1 MSTVQ
6 PGLEAVVRQQLEALL
21 DRLRPAPLAEEMAD
35 LLMASIPELVRAD
48 DEDFR
53 AGLLLSCES
62 NVSAIWSRVLA
73 GASLE
78 SIAPPAEAIAWSHEL
93 VHRGVEL
100 PALLR
105 AYRLGHGLAERRL
118 AEAAASSR
126 SSRRSAGGC
135 SHTIS
140 HHLFAYVDAVCTDLV
155 DDYEHERAQWIRGA
169 AAARAEL
176 VNAIVERR
184 PVDPQAAIEKLRYD
198 VTRGHVALI
207 VWGDPPRA
215 GQQAGSLEREATA
228 LAAALGGG
236 PVLTVPIGE
245 RAVWA
250 WTSGDHLTDN
260 PAAVAHTMGEG
271 VRAAIGTCR
280 EGLAGMA
287 DSHDE
292 ARVARRVAELRA
304 IRPGTVVGYRAADL
318 TALLTADPVEAVRF
332 AESELGELRRGQRHG
347 RPAQGDG
354 PRLSRGEPQPGAS
367 RSSPRD
373 PPEHRRVPGQA
384 DRGAARTD
392 DRAAAPAPG
401 GGVAAV
407 GHDRRPAQPPPTAR
421 TPGRAGSH
429 AFRRERAQ
437 RAQQGALCP
446 RTLGIPPGTGACC
459 HGGAAPPLG

>member
-21 DRLRPAPLAEEMAD
+21 DRLRPGPLAEEMAD
-35 LLMASIPELVRAD
+35 LLMASIPELVRAG

-62 NVSAIWSRVLA
+62 NVSVIWGGVLA

-118 AEAAASSR
+118 AEAASELEIEPEIRWRVLA
-126 SSRRSAGGC
+126 
-135 SHTIS
+135 HIS

-176 VNAIVERR
+176 VNAIVERHR
-184 PVDPQAAIEKLRYD
+184 VDPQAAIEKLRYD
-198 VTRGHVALI
+198 ITRGHVALI

-260 PAAVAHTMGEG
+260 PAAVAHTMGDG
-271 VRAAIGTCR
+271 VRAAIGTLR
-280 EGLAGMA
+280 EDLAGMA

-304 IRPGTVVGYRAADL
+304 IRPGTVVGYRTADL

-332 AESELGELRRGQRHG
+332 AESELGELLVDNDTAGRLRATVRVYLEENLSPARAARRLGIHQNTVVYRVKQTEELLGQTIEQRRLQLEVALRLSDMIDGLRSAADHG
-347 RPAQGDG
+347 R
-354 PRLSRGEPQPGAS
+354 RTRG
-367 RSSPRD
+367 
-373 PPEHRRVPGQA
+373 
-384 DRGAARTD
+384 
-392 DRAAAPAPG
+392 
-401 GGVAAV
+401 
-407 GHDRRPAQPPPTAR
+407 
-421 TPGRAGSH
+421 
-429 AFRRERAQ
+429 
-437 RAQQGALCP
+437 
-446 RTLGIPPGTGACC
+446 
-459 HGGAAPPLG
+459 

>member
-1 MSTVQ
+1 MPTVQ
-6 PGLEAVVRQQLEALL
+6 PDLEAVVREHLEAVL
-21 DRLRPAPLAEEMAD
+21 DRLRPGPLAEEMAE
-35 LLMASIPELVRAD
+35 LLMASIPELVRAG

-62 NVSAIWSRVLA
+62 NVSAIWGAVLT

-118 AEAAASSR
+118 EEAANELEIEPEIR
-126 SSRRSAGGC
+126 WRVL
-135 SHTIS
+135 SHIS

-176 VNAIVERR
+176 VTAIVERH
-184 PVDPQAAIEKLRYD
+184 PVEARAAGEKLRYD

-215 GQQAGSLEREATA
+215 AERVGSLEGEATA
-228 LAAALGGG
+228 LATALGGG

-250 WTSGDHLTDN
+250 WTSGDHLTDD
-260 PAAVAHTMGEG
+260 PAAVAHRMGDG
-271 VRAAIGTCR
+271 MRAAIGTR
-280 EGLAGMA
+280 RQGLAGMA

-304 IRPGTVVGYRAADL
+304 IRPGTVVGYRTADL

-332 AESELGELRRGQRHG
+332 AESELGALLAESDAAARLRATVRVYLEENLSPARAARRLGVHQNTVVYRVKQTEELLGHAIEQRRLQLEV
-347 RPAQGDG
+347 AL
-354 PRLSRGEPQPGAS
+354 RLSDMMDGLRA
-367 RSSPRD
+367 
-373 PPEHRRVPGQA
+373 VA
-384 DRGAARTD
+384 DRGR
-392 DRAAAPAPG
+392 
-401 GGVAAV
+401 
-407 GHDRRPAQPPPTAR
+407 Q
-421 TPGRAGSH
+421 TPG
-429 AFRRERAQ
+429 
-437 RAQQGALCP
+437 
-446 RTLGIPPGTGACC
+446 
-459 HGGAAPPLG
+459 

>member
-6 PGLEAVVRQQLEALL
+6 PDLEAVVRQQLEALL
-21 DRLRPAPLAEEMAD
+21 DRLRPGPLAEEMAD
-35 LLMASIPELVRAD
+35 LLMASIPELVRAG

-62 NVSAIWSRVLA
+62 NVSAIWGGVLA

-118 AEAAASSR
+118 AEAATELEIEPDIRWRVLA
-126 SSRRSAGGC
+126 
-135 SHTIS
+135 HIS

-176 VNAIVERR
+176 VSAIVERH
-184 PVDPQAAIEKLRYD
+184 PVDAQAAVEKLRYD
-198 VTRGHVALI
+198 VTRDNVALI
-207 VWGDPPRA
+207 LWGDPARDA
-215 GQQAGSLEREATA
+215 QQAGSLEREAAA

-245 RAVWA
+245 HAVWA
-250 WTSGDHLTDN
+250 WTSGDRLNDD
-260 PAAVAHTMGEG
+260 PADIDHRMGDG

-280 EGLAGMA
+280 EGLPGMA

-304 IRPGTVVGYRAADL
+304 IRPGTVVGYRTADL

-332 AESELGELRRGQRHG
+332 AESELGELLVDNDTTGRLKATVRVYLEENLSPARAARRLGIHQNTVVYRVKQTEELLGHAIEQR
-347 RPAQGDG
+347 RLQLEVAL
-354 PRLSRGEPQPGAS
+354 RLSDMIDGL
-367 RSSPRD
+367 RST
-373 PPEHRRVPGQA
+373 A
-384 DRGAARTD
+384 DRGRQT
-392 DRAAAPAPG
+392 RG
-401 GGVAAV
+401 
-407 GHDRRPAQPPPTAR
+407 
-421 TPGRAGSH
+421 
-429 AFRRERAQ
+429 
-437 RAQQGALCP
+437 
-446 RTLGIPPGTGACC
+446 
-459 HGGAAPPLG
+459 

>member
-6 PGLEAVVRQQLEALL
+6 PDLEAVVGQQLEALL
-21 DRLRPAPLAEEMAD
+21 GRLRPGPLGEEMAD
-35 LLMASIPELVRAD
+35 LLMASIPELVRAG

-53 AGLLLSCES
+53 AGLLRSCES
-62 NVSAIWSRVLA
+62 NVSAIWGGVLA

-118 AEAAASSR
+118 AEAANELEIEPEIRWRVLAR
-126 SSRRSAGGC
+126 
-135 SHTIS
+135 IS
-140 HHLFAYVDAVCTDLV
+140 QHLFAYVDAVCTDLV

-176 VNAIVERR
+176 VSAIVERH
-184 PVDPQAAIEKLRYD
+184 PVDAQAAVEKLRYD
-198 VTRGHVALI
+198 ITRDHVALI

-215 GQQAGSLEREATA
+215 AQQTGSLEREATA

-250 WTSGDHLTDN
+250 WTSGDNLTDD
-260 PAAVAHTMGEG
+260 PAAVEHAMGDG
-271 VRAAIGTCR
+271 VRAVIGTSR

-304 IRPGTVVGYRAADL
+304 IRPGTIVGYRTADL

-332 AESELGELRRGQRHG
+332 AEAELGELLAESDVAARLRATVRVYLEENLSPARAARRLGIHQNTVVYRVKQTEELLGHAIEQR
-347 RPAQGDG
+347 RLQLEVAL
-354 PRLSRGEPQPGAS
+354 RLSDMIDGL
-367 RSSPRD
+367 RSA
-373 PPEHRRVPGQA
+373 A
-384 DRGAARTD
+384 DRGRQT
-392 DRAAAPAPG
+392 
-401 GGVAAV
+401 
-407 GHDRRPAQPPPTAR
+407 RR
-421 TPGRAGSH
+421 
-429 AFRRERAQ
+429 
-437 RAQQGALCP
+437 
-446 RTLGIPPGTGACC
+446 
-459 HGGAAPPLG
+459 

>member
-6 PGLEAVVRQQLEALL
+6 PDLEAVVRQQVEAVL
-21 DRLRPAPLAEEMAD
+21 DRLRPGPLSEEMAD
-35 LLMASIPELVRAD
+35 LLMASIPELVRAG

-53 AGLLLSCES
+53 TGLLLSCES
-62 NVSAIWSRVLA
+62 NVSAIWSGVLT

-118 AEAAASSR
+118 EQAADELEIEPEIR
-126 SSRRSAGGC
+126 WRVL
-135 SHTIS
+135 SHIS

-176 VNAIVERR
+176 VTAIVERH
-184 PVDPQAAIEKLRYD
+184 PVDARAAGEKLRYD
-198 VTRGHVALI
+198 ITRGHVALI
-207 VWGDPPRA
+207 VWGDPPRVA
-215 GQQAGSLEREATA
+215 QQVGSLEGEATV

-250 WTSGDHLTDN
+250 WTSGDHLTDD
-260 PAAVAHTMGEG
+260 PAALEHRMGDG
-271 VRAAIGTCR
+271 VRAAIGTRR

-287 DSHDE
+287 DSYDE

-304 IRPGTVVGYRAADL
+304 VRPGTVVGYRTADL
-318 TALLTADPVEAVRF
+318 TALLTADPAEAVRF
-332 AESELGELRRGQRHG
+332 AESELGELLADSDAAARLRATVRVYLEENLSPARAARRLGIHQNTVVYRVKQTEELLGHAIEQR
-347 RPAQGDG
+347 RLQLEVAL
-354 PRLSRGEPQPGAS
+354 RLSEMIDGL
-367 RSSPRD
+367 RSA
-373 PPEHRRVPGQA
+373 A
-384 DRGAARTD
+384 DRRRRT
-392 DRAAAPAPG
+392 
-401 GGVAAV
+401 
-407 GHDRRPAQPPPTAR
+407 H
-421 TPGRAGSH
+421 
-429 AFRRERAQ
+429 E
-437 RAQQGALCP
+437 
-446 RTLGIPPGTGACC
+446 
-459 HGGAAPPLG
+459 

>member
-6 PGLEAVVRQQLEALL
+6 PDLETVVRQQLDAVLQ
-21 DRLRPAPLAEEMAD
+21 RLRPGPLAEEMAD
-35 LLMASIPELVRAD
+35 LLMASIPELVRAG

-62 NVSAIWSRVLA
+62 NVSAIWSRVLT

-78 SIAPPAEAIAWSHEL
+78 SISPPAEAIAWSHEL

-118 AEAAASSR
+118 EEAAGELEIEPEIR
-126 SSRRSAGGC
+126 WRVL
-135 SHTIS
+135 SHIS

-176 VNAIVERR
+176 VSAILERD
-184 PVDPQAAIEKLRYD
+184 PVDARAATEKLRYD

-207 VWGDPPRA
+207 VWADPPRA
-215 GQQAGSLEREATA
+215 AQQAGSLEGEATA

-236 PVLTVPIGE
+236 PVLTVAIGE

-250 WTSGDHLTDN
+250 WTSGDHLTDD
-260 PAAVAHTMGEG
+260 PAAVEHRMGDG

-280 EGLAGMA
+280 QGLAGMA

-304 IRPGTVVGYRAADL
+304 VRPGTVVGYRTAEL

-332 AESELGELRRGQRHG
+332 VESELGELLADSDAAARLRATVRMYLEENLSPARAARRLGVHQNTVVYRVKQTEELLGHTVEQR
-347 RPAQGDG
+347 RLQIEVAL
-354 PRLSRGEPQPGAS
+354 RLSDMIDGLRIA
-367 RSSPRD
+367 
-373 PPEHRRVPGQA
+373 
-384 DRGAARTD
+384 
-392 DRAAAPAPG
+392 
-401 GGVAAV
+401 
-407 GHDRRPAQPPPTAR
+407 
-421 TPGRAGSH
+421 
-429 AFRRERAQ
+429 AQ
-437 RAQQGALCP
+437 RGRQTRG
-446 RTLGIPPGTGACC
+446 
-459 HGGAAPPLG
+459 

>member
-6 PGLEAVVRQQLEALL
+6 PDLETVVRQQLEAVLQ
-21 DRLRPAPLAEEMAD
+21 RLRPGPLAEEMAD
-35 LLMASIPELVRAD
+35 LLMASIPELVRAG

-62 NVSAIWSRVLA
+62 NVSAIWSRVLT

-78 SIAPPAEAIAWSHEL
+78 SISPPAEAIAWSHEL

-118 AEAAASSR
+118 EEAAGELEIEPEIR
-126 SSRRSAGGC
+126 WRVL
-135 SHTIS
+135 SHIS

-176 VNAIVERR
+176 VSAILERD
-184 PVDPQAAIEKLRYD
+184 PVDARAATEKLRYD

-207 VWGDPPRA
+207 VWADPPRA
-215 GQQAGSLEREATA
+215 AQQAGSLEGEATA

-236 PVLTVPIGE
+236 PVLTVAIGE

-250 WTSGDHLTDN
+250 WTSGDHLTDD
-260 PAAVAHTMGEG
+260 PAAVEHRMGDG

-280 EGLAGMA
+280 QGLAGMA

-304 IRPGTVVGYRAADL
+304 VRPGTVVGYRTAEL

-332 AESELGELRRGQRHG
+332 VESELGELLADSDAAARLRATVRMYLEENLSPARAARRLGVHQNTVVYRVKQTEELLGHTVEQR
-347 RPAQGDG
+347 RLQIEVAL
-354 PRLSRGEPQPGAS
+354 RLSDMIDGLRIA
-367 RSSPRD
+367 
-373 PPEHRRVPGQA
+373 
-384 DRGAARTD
+384 
-392 DRAAAPAPG
+392 
-401 GGVAAV
+401 
-407 GHDRRPAQPPPTAR
+407 
-421 TPGRAGSH
+421 
-429 AFRRERAQ
+429 AQ
-437 RAQQGALCP
+437 RGRQTRG
-446 RTLGIPPGTGACC
+446 
-459 HGGAAPPLG
+459 

>member
-21 DRLRPAPLAEEMAD
+21 DRLRPGPLAEEMAD
-35 LLMASIPELVRAD
+35 LLMASIPELVRAG

-62 NVSAIWSRVLA
+62 NVSVIWGGVLA

-118 AEAAASSR
+118 AEAASELEIEPEIRWRVLA
-126 SSRRSAGGC
+126 
-135 SHTIS
+135 HIS

-176 VNAIVERR
+176 VNAIVERHR
-184 PVDPQAAIEKLRYD
+184 VDPQAAIEKLRYD
-198 VTRGHVALI
+198 ITRGHVALI

-260 PAAVAHTMGEG
+260 PAAVAHTMGDG
-271 VRAAIGTCR
+271 VRAAIGTLR

-304 IRPGTVVGYRAADL
+304 IRPGTVVGYRTADL

-332 AESELGELRRGQRHG
+332 AESELGELLVDNDTAGRLRATVRVYLEENLSPARAARRLGIHQNTVVYRVKQTEELLGHTIEQRRLQLEVALRLSDMIDGLRSAADHG
-347 RPAQGDG
+347 R
-354 PRLSRGEPQPGAS
+354 RTRG
-367 RSSPRD
+367 
-373 PPEHRRVPGQA
+373 
-384 DRGAARTD
+384 
-392 DRAAAPAPG
+392 
-401 GGVAAV
+401 
-407 GHDRRPAQPPPTAR
+407 
-421 TPGRAGSH
+421 
-429 AFRRERAQ
+429 
-437 RAQQGALCP
+437 
-446 RTLGIPPGTGACC
+446 
-459 HGGAAPPLG
+459 

>member
-21 DRLRPAPLAEEMAD
+21 DRLRPGPLAEEMAD
-35 LLMASIPELVRAD
+35 LLMASIPELVRAG

-62 NVSAIWSRVLA
+62 NVSVIWGGVLA

-118 AEAAASSR
+118 AEAASELEIEPEIRWRVLA
-126 SSRRSAGGC
+126 
-135 SHTIS
+135 HIS

-176 VNAIVERR
+176 VNAIVERHR
-184 PVDPQAAIEKLRYD
+184 VDPQAAIEKLRYD
-198 VTRGHVALI
+198 ITRGHVALI

-260 PAAVAHTMGEG
+260 PAAVAHTMGDG
-271 VRAAIGTCR
+271 VRAAIGTLR

-304 IRPGTVVGYRAADL
+304 IRPGTVVGYRTADL

-332 AESELGELRRGQRHG
+332 AESELGELLVDNDTAGRLRATVRVYLEENLSPARAARRLGIHQNTVVYRVKQTEELLGQTIEQRRLQLEVALRLSDMIDGLRSAADHG
-347 RPAQGDG
+347 R
-354 PRLSRGEPQPGAS
+354 RTRG
-367 RSSPRD
+367 
-373 PPEHRRVPGQA
+373 
-384 DRGAARTD
+384 
-392 DRAAAPAPG
+392 
-401 GGVAAV
+401 
-407 GHDRRPAQPPPTAR
+407 
-421 TPGRAGSH
+421 
-429 AFRRERAQ
+429 
-437 RAQQGALCP
+437 
-446 RTLGIPPGTGACC
+446 
-459 HGGAAPPLG
+459 